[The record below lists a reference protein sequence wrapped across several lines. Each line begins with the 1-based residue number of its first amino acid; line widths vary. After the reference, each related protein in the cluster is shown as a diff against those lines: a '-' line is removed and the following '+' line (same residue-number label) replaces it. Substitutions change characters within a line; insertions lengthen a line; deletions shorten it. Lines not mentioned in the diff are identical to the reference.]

1 MGKIQTRKL
10 RDLEVSSIGLG
21 CMGFSQGYPPF
32 LPKEE
37 SISVIRKAV
46 ELGVT
51 FFDTAE
57 VYGPFVNEELVG
69 EALKP
74 LRDEVKIATKFGFVI
89 GQDDNYKDGARTTT
103 LCSKK
108 EHIIKAVEGS
118 LKRLQTD
125 HIDLYYQHRVDPDT
139 PIEEVAETVSE
150 LIKQGKVL
158 HWGLSEA
165 GANTIKKANAV
176 CPLTAVQSEYSMWF
190 REHEKDGVIDTL
202 EELGIGFV
210 PFSPLGKATLT
221 GRFDKNTKFENT
233 DFRSTIPRFAPE
245 NWEKNVKLVEYVNNL
260 AKEKNVTPA
269 QIALAWLLHQKPFI
283 VPIPGTK
290 KVSRIEENMSAQ
302 NLAFTNEE
310 LKDIRQH
317 LDSIELVGNRYS
329 DSQEKLIN
337 KD

>member
-1 MGKIQTRKL
+1 MKTRKL

-57 VYGPFVNEELVG
+57 VYGPYKNEELLG

-89 GQDDNYKDGARTTT
+89 GENDDYKDGARTNS
-103 LCSKK
+103 LNSKP

-139 PIEEVAETVSE
+139 PIEVVAETIKK

-165 GANTIKKANAV
+165 SPTTIRKANAI

-210 PFSPLGKATLT
+210 PFSPLGKAALT
-221 GRFDKNTKFENT
+221 GRFNKDTKFENT
-233 DFRSTIPRFAPE
+233 DFRSTIPRFSGD
-245 NWEKNVKLVEYVNNL
+245 NWGNNVKLIEYVNEL
-260 AKEKNVTPA
+260 AKNKNVTPA

-290 KVSRIEENMSAQ
+290 KVSRIEENIGAENIS
-302 NLAFTNEE
+302 FTTEE
-310 LKDIRQH
+310 LQEIREK
-317 LDSIELVGNRYS
+317 LNSIELVGNRYS
-329 DSQEKLIN
+329 EAQEKLIN

>member
-1 MGKIQTRKL
+1 MKTRKL

-37 SISVIRKAV
+37 SINVIRKAV

-57 VYGPFVNEELVG
+57 VYGPYKNEELLG

-89 GQDDNYKDGARTTT
+89 GENDDYKDGARTNS
-103 LCSKK
+103 LNSKPK
-108 EHIIKAVEGS
+108 HIIKVVEDS

-139 PIEEVAETVSE
+139 PIEVVAETVKE

-165 GANTIKKANAV
+165 SPTTIRKANAV

-210 PFSPLGKATLT
+210 PFSPLGKAALT
-221 GRFDKNTKFENT
+221 GRFNKDTKFENT
-233 DFRSTIPRFAPE
+233 DFRSTIPRFSGE
-245 NWEKNVKLVEYVNNL
+245 NWEKNVKLIEYVNGL
-260 AKEKNVTPA
+260 AQKRNVTPA

-290 KVSRIEENMSAQ
+290 KVSRIEENIGAE
-302 NLAFTNEE
+302 NLSFTTEE
-310 LKDIRQH
+310 LQEIREK
-317 LDSIELVGNRYS
+317 LNSIELVGNRYS
-329 DSQEKLIN
+329 ESQEKLIN

>member
-1 MGKIQTRKL
+1 MQTRKL

-57 VYGPFVNEELVG
+57 VYGPYVNEELVG

-74 LRDEVKIATKFGFVI
+74 LRDEVKIATKFGFII
-89 GQDDNYKDGARTTT
+89 GENDNYKDGARTTT

-139 PIEEVAETVSE
+139 PIEEVAETIAE
-150 LIKQGKVL
+150 LMKQGKVL

-165 GANTIKKANAV
+165 GVNTIKRANAV

-190 REHEKDGVIDTL
+190 REHEHDDVIDTL
-202 EELGIGFV
+202 EELDIGFV
-210 PFSPLGKATLT
+210 PFSPLGKAALT
-221 GRFDKNTKFENT
+221 GRFNKDTKFEST
-233 DFRSTIPRFAPE
+233 DFRSTIPRFTGE
-245 NWEKNVKLVEYVNNL
+245 NWDKNVKLIEYVNKL
-260 AKEKNVTPA
+260 AEERSATPA

-290 KVSRIEENMSAQ
+290 KVSRIEENMAAQ
-302 NLAFTNEE
+302 NITFTQEE
-310 LKDIRQH
+310 LTDIRQH

-329 DSQEKLIN
+329 DSQERLIN

>member
-1 MGKIQTRKL
+1 MGKRYLGINK
-10 RDLEVSSIGLG
+10 LEVSAIGLG

-32 LPKEE
+32 LPDNEAIE
-37 SISVIRKAV
+37 VIRKAV
-46 ELGVT
+46 DLGVT

-57 VYGPFVNEELVG
+57 VYGPYTNEILVG
-69 EALKP
+69 KALKP
-74 LRDEVKIATKFGFVI
+74 LRDKVKIATKFGFVI
-89 GQDDNYKDGARTTT
+89 GENDDYKDGKRTTN
-103 LCSKK
+103 LSSKP
-108 EHIIKAVEGS
+108 EHIKRVVEKS

-125 HIDLYYQHRVDPDT
+125 YIDLYYQHRVDPDT
-139 PIEEVAETVSE
+139 PIEVVAETMAE
-150 LIKQGKVL
+150 LIKEGKIL

-165 GANTIKKANAV
+165 GANTIRRANAV

-210 PFSPLGKATLT
+210 PFSPLGKAALT
-221 GRFDKNTKFENT
+221 GRFNKDTKFEST
-233 DFRSTIPRFAPE
+233 DFRSTIPRFTGE
-245 NWEKNVKLVEYVNNL
+245 NWDKNVKLIEYVNDL
-260 AKEKNVTPA
+260 AKSKNATPA

-290 KVSRIEENMSAQ
+290 KVSRIEENMDAQ
-302 NLAFTNEE
+302 NLTFTNEE

-329 DSQEKLIN
+329 ESQEKLIN

>member
-1 MGKIQTRKL
+1 MQKRFLGQNK
-10 RDLEVSSIGLG
+10 LEVSSIGLG

-32 LPKEE
+32 LPKDEA
-37 SISVIRKAV
+37 IDVIRKAV

-89 GQDDNYKDGARTTT
+89 GQDDNYKDGARTNT

-108 EHIIKAVEGS
+108 EHIIRAVEGS

-139 PIEEVAETVSE
+139 PIEEVAETMAE

-165 GANTIKKANAV
+165 GANTIRKANAV

-190 REHEKDGVIDTL
+190 REHEHDGVIDTL

-210 PFSPLGKATLT
+210 PFSPLGKAALT
-221 GRFDKNTKFENT
+221 GRFNKDTKFENT
-233 DFRSTIPRFAPE
+233 DFRSTIPRFTGE
-245 NWEKNVKLVEYVNNL
+245 NWDKNVKLIEYVNEL
-260 AKEKNVTPA
+260 AEERNVTPA

-290 KVSRIEENMSAQ
+290 KVSRIEENIGAE
-302 NLAFTNEE
+302 NLSFTKEE
-310 LKDIRQH
+310 LQEIREK
-317 LDSIELVGNRYS
+317 LNSIELVGNRYS
-329 DSQEKLIN
+329 EAQEKLIN

>member
-1 MGKIQTRKL
+1 MLVFVVVVVFMKTRKL

-57 VYGPFVNEELVG
+57 VYGPYKNEELLG

-89 GQDDNYKDGARTTT
+89 GENDDYKDGARTTC
-103 LCSKK
+103 LNSKP

-139 PIEEVAETVSE
+139 PIEVVAETVKE

-165 GANTIKKANAV
+165 GVNTIRKAHSI

-190 REHEKDGVIDTL
+190 REHEKDGVIDIL

-210 PFSPLGKATLT
+210 PFSPLGKAALT
-221 GRFDKNTKFENT
+221 GRFNKDTKFEST
-233 DFRSTIPRFAPE
+233 DFRITIPRFSGE
-245 NWEKNVKLVEYVNNL
+245 NWEKNVKLR
-260 AKEKNVTPA
+260 
-269 QIALAWLLHQKPFI
+269 FI
-283 VPIPGTK
+283 IG
-290 KVSRIEENMSAQ
+290 SMC
-302 NLAFTNEE
+302 
-310 LKDIRQH
+310 
-317 LDSIELVGNRYS
+317 
-329 DSQEKLIN
+329 
-337 KD
+337 

>member
-1 MGKIQTRKL
+1 MKTRIL

-21 CMGFSQGYPPF
+21 CMGFSQSYPPF

-57 VYGPFVNEELVG
+57 VYGPYKNEELLG

-89 GQDDNYKDGARTTT
+89 GENDDYKDGARTNS
-103 LCSKK
+103 LNSKP

-139 PIEEVAETVSE
+139 PIEVVAETLKE

-165 GANTIKKANAV
+165 GANTIRRANAV

-190 REHEKDGVIDTL
+190 REHEKDSVIDTL

-210 PFSPLGKATLT
+210 PFSPLGKAALT
-221 GRFDKNTKFENT
+221 GRFNKDTKFEST
-233 DFRSTIPRFAPE
+233 DFRSTIPRFSGE
-245 NWEKNVKLVEYVNNL
+245 NWDKNVKLIEYVNEL
-260 AKEKNVTPA
+260 AKERNVTSA
-269 QIALAWLLHQKPFI
+269 QIALSWLLHQKPFI

-290 KVSRIEENMSAQ
+290 KVSRIEENISAE
-302 NLAFTNEE
+302 NLSFTKEE
-310 LKDIRQH
+310 LQEIREN
-317 LDSIELVGNRYS
+317 LNSIELVGNRYS
-329 DSQEKLIN
+329 ESQEKLIN

>member
-1 MGKIQTRKL
+1 MKTRKL

-37 SISVIRKAV
+37 SINVIRKAV

-57 VYGPFVNEELVG
+57 VYGPYKNEELLG

-89 GQDDNYKDGARTTT
+89 GENDDYKDGARTNS
-103 LCSKK
+103 LNSKPK
-108 EHIIKAVEGS
+108 HIIKVVEDS

-125 HIDLYYQHRVDPDT
+125 HIDLYYQHRVDKDT
-139 PIEEVAETVSE
+139 SIEDVAQTMSE
-150 LIKQGKVL
+150 LIKQGKIL

-165 GANTIKKANAV
+165 SSKTIRKAHEV
-176 CPLTAVQSEYSMWF
+176 CPVTAVQSEYSMWW
-190 REHEKDGVIDTL
+190 REPEKNGVLDTV

-210 PFSPLGKATLT
+210 PFSPLGKAVLT
-221 GRFDKNTKFENT
+221 GRFNKDTKFENN
-233 DFRSTIPRFAPE
+233 DFRSTIPRFSSE
-245 NWEKNVKLVEYVNNL
+245 NWEHNVKLVDYVKEL
-260 AKEKNVTPA
+260 ANKKNCTPA
-269 QIALAWLLHQKPFI
+269 QIALSWLLHQKPFI

-290 KVSRIEENMSAQ
+290 KITRIEENIFSENIIFSQ
-302 NLAFTNEE
+302 DE
-310 LKDIRQH
+310 LKDIRNH
-317 LDSIELVGNRYS
+317 LEMISITGQRYS
-329 DSQEKLIN
+329 DAQEELID
-337 KD
+337 K

>member
-1 MGKIQTRKL
+1 MQTRKL

-46 ELGVT
+46 ELGVS

-57 VYGPFVNEELVG
+57 VYGPYVNEELVG

-74 LRDEVKIATKFGFVI
+74 LRDEVKIATKFGFII
-89 GQDDNYKDGARTTT
+89 GENDNYKDGARTTT

-139 PIEEVAETVSE
+139 PIEEVAETIAE
-150 LIKQGKVL
+150 LMKQGKVL

-165 GANTIKKANAV
+165 GVNTIKRANAV

-190 REHEKDGVIDTL
+190 REHEHDDVIDTL
-202 EELGIGFV
+202 EELDIGFV
-210 PFSPLGKATLT
+210 PFSPLGKAALT
-221 GRFDKNTKFENT
+221 GRFNKDTKFEST
-233 DFRSTIPRFAPE
+233 DFRSTIPRFTGE
-245 NWEKNVKLVEYVNNL
+245 NWDKNVKLIEYVNKL
-260 AKEKNVTPA
+260 AEERSATPA

-290 KVSRIEENMSAQ
+290 KVSRIEENMAAQ
-302 NLAFTNEE
+302 NITFTQEE
-310 LKDIRQH
+310 LTDIRQH

-329 DSQEKLIN
+329 DSQERLIN